1 MADEPNTDPNATAAP
16 DPVTAPTEPPPVVPE
31 PPPAVV
37 AEPPPSVVAEP
48 PAPVAAEPEPPAEG
62 PADPLTQAMVD
73 FNANGHY
80 VMVTLAIGE
89 PKNRQLVIGGTNVE
103 HVGEDAHGR
112 WKFRRM

>member
-1 MADEPNTDPNATAAP
+1 MADEPTTDPNATAAP
-16 DPVTAPTEPPPVVPE
+16 DPVTAPTAPPPVVP
-31 PPPAVV
+31 
-37 AEPPPSVVAEP
+37 EPPPSVVAEP
-48 PAPVAAEPEPPAEG
+48 PAPAVAAEPEPPAEG

-89 PKNRQLVIGGTNVE
+89 PKNRQLVMAGTNVE